1 MIIKITGIAL
11 LSALSYVLL
20 KKERAEFAFVLELCV
35 TGVLLLL
42 ILPYIESVLE
52 MFSEMAGS
60 FAADV
65 AFDRILIKCAGISII
80 SKFITELCKD
90 AGENALSAKLEL
102 AARVLILMQTMP
114 IMQALCSLIASLA
127 ENLV

>member
-1 MIIKITGIAL
+1 MIKIAGIAL

-35 TGVLLLL
+35 TGGLLLL
-42 ILPYIESVLE
+42 ILPYIESILE
-52 MFSEMAGS
+52 VFSDMIGS
-60 FAADV
+60 VATEI
-65 AFDRILIKCAGISII
+65 AFDRILLKCTGIAII
-80 SKFITELCKD
+80 SRFITELCKD
-90 AGENALSAKLEL
+90 AGESALSVKLEL

-114 IMQALCSLIASLA
+114 IIQALCSLIATLA